1 MYQMYYMPAMISSSD
16 LFLLES
22 KALLEH
28 CVDDENHRNPKLDAL
43 KMMIAK
49 TYKENMDSRGIIFV
63 KTRELVH
70 AIQNWMKETEGLKTL
85 NPIKFVGAQASGEKG
100 GLYNLNN

>member
-1 MYQMYYMPAMISSSD
+1 M
-16 LFLLES
+16 FLLES
-22 KALLEH
+22 KALLEYY
-28 CVDDENHRNPKLDAL
+28 VNDENHRNSKLDAL

-63 KTRELVH
+63 KTRDLVH

-85 NPIKFVGAQASGEKG
+85 NPIKFVGAQASGGKG
-100 GLYNLNN
+100 GLHKLNN